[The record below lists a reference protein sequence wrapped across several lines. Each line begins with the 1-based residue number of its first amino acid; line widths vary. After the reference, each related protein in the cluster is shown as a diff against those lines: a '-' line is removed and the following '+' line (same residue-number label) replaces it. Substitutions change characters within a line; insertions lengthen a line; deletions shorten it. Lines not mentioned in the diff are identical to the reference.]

1 MDGGLLTALLSGDVQ
16 YGNSFSP
23 DIQIVNTCVHN
34 LSWSHIRRILSVSD
48 PNVRLWYLEF
58 FRRNSTE
65 S

>member
-1 MDGGLLTALLSGDVQ
+1 M
-16 YGNSFSP
+16 
-23 DIQIVNTCVHN
+23 QIVNTCVHN